1 MQSFKATVRKKY
13 RLVRGH
19 LTHVTHI
26 SMEMLK
32 PRSQSFAFSTFSP
45 YDRRLGKKYR
55 MPNTSTYFITSN
67 LLYDSPYVT
76 TTGIRSESYTTELF
90 CECGCHQTLHIE
102 RSKHADRYLTVSGM
116 SCPACDKPYSEFL
129 SNGYVAK
136 SYSEKSIP
144 LSVTG
149 INLDCVALF
158 DDFLEKEKLSLK
170 FMGHMTYYNPNRV
183 KLYSSDH
190 VAKLIYSHKNGRMYF
205 YDKKSVY
212 DVTYKL
218 DGYVTSIIDNFGL
231 YSAFRELIPVNDP
244 QVFELTK
251 KMMDNEEEVP
261 TESPSSLYYFSDFFR
276 RVYDVLDKP
285 RWAPEFDELNPTL
298 SLKSTLM
305 SIISP
310 LTQSMFPHYDQ
321 NALSSLLGKQLRH
334 FKKES
339 DALDM
344 MLHQPSGHYRKLVRS
359 AIDSTEVA
367 ILNRVAFSMAGLF
380 KEPSHL
386 NTILSNAS
394 QVYREVVDKK
404 LYFEY
409 SPRTFERAF
418 SHTASQR
425 LHYMRRAEQYEFSTP
440 LPYSGIS
447 LSIQHTLRHKH
458 SGGVSFP
465 VTLSMRNNKPVFNRD
480 EDCRHLHG
488 FRKRFRIS
496 DRRLVDIIK
505 HELDC
510 SIKHDPLYAFH
521 FITTIRDMNRLL
533 DLIRSSC
540 PDYTPKVGL
549 DMYEAEKRLVNLSK
563 RVGVNDYPFDYSE
576 ERLALQDEID
586 GHRFRLPKTS
596 GELLSVGNRLNH
608 CVGGYHS
615 IVQSGGTTIVVVEK
629 DGCYVLAIEV
639 TSGKVM
645 QVKGMSNNIGYHIPD
660 QLKKTVKKWIQKNK
674 LTLST
679 KDLSHSHGEPVPYVL
694 SDYTPIEKISF
705 DQSSLDA
712 IYRARIEMNP
722 RPAKRISEEEARS
735 ILEREIQMLKAS
747 LVGHEE
753 ELLRVSEPE
762 PFDGNIHNPFQGHE
776 PNLTE
781 DDLPF

>member
-19 LTHVTHI
+19 LTHVTHV

-32 PRSQSFAFSTFSP
+32 PRSQSFAFSTYSP
-45 YDRRLGKKYR
+45 YDRNLGKKYR
-55 MPNTSTYFITSN
+55 MPNTSTYLILSKDAKSFNS
-67 LLYDSPYVT
+67 YVT
-76 TTGIRSESYTTELF
+76 ITGVRSESCTTELF
-90 CECGCHQTLHIE
+90 CECGCHQTLYIE
-102 RSKHADRYLTVSGM
+102 RSKQSDRYFNVGGM

-129 SNGYVAK
+129 SRGYMAK
-136 SYSEKSIP
+136 SYSEKSIA

-149 INLDCVALF
+149 IQLDCVSLF

-212 DVTYKL
+212 DVTYQL
-218 DGYVTSIIDNFGL
+218 DSYVTSIIDNFGL
-231 YSAFRELIPVNDP
+231 YSAFRELTPVDDP
-244 QVFELTK
+244 HVFEITRM
-251 KMMDNEEEVP
+251 MMDNEEVP
-261 TESPSSLYYFSDFFR
+261 TEPPSALYYFSDFFR

-285 RWAPEFDELNPTL
+285 RWAPEFDELNPL
-298 SLKSTLM
+298 RSLKSTLM

-359 AIDSTEVA
+359 AIDMNEVA

-386 NTILSNAS
+386 NTILSHAS
-394 QVYREVVDKK
+394 EVYREVVDKK
-404 LYFEY
+404 LYFDY
-409 SPRTFERAF
+409 SPGTFERVS
-418 SHTASQR
+418 SHIASQR
-425 LHYMRRAEQYEFSTP
+425 LHYMRRAEQFDFSSS
-440 LPYSGIS
+440 LPYAGMS
-447 LSIQHTLRHKH
+447 LSIYHTLRHKH
-458 SGGVSFP
+458 SGAVNFP
-465 VTLSMRNNKPVFNRD
+465 ITLSLKNNKPVFERD
-480 EDCRHLHG
+480 DDCRHLHG
-488 FRKRFRIS
+488 FRKRFGIS

-510 SIKHDPLYAFH
+510 SIKHNPSHPLD
-521 FITTIRDMNRLL
+521 FITTMRDMNRLI
-533 DLIRSSC
+533 DLIRCSC
-540 PDYTPKVGL
+540 SDYTPKIGL

-563 RVGVNDYPFDYSE
+563 RVGVHDYPFDYSKA
-576 ERLALQDEID
+576 RLALQDEID

-596 GELLSVGNRLNH
+596 GELMNIGNRLNH

-615 IVQSGGTTIVVVEK
+615 VVQSGGTTIVVVEK
-629 DGCYVLAIEV
+629 EGYYILAIEV
-639 TSGKVM
+639 TSRKVT
-645 QVKGMSNNIGYHIPD
+645 QVKGMDNNIGYHIPD
-660 QLKKTVKKWIQKNK
+660 QLKKTVKKWIQNNK

-679 KDLSHSHGEPVPYVL
+679 NDLSHSHGKPVPYVP
-694 SDYTPIEKISF
+694 SDYTPIENISF

-712 IYRARIEMNP
+712 IYRARIEMRP
-722 RPAKRISEEEARS
+722 RPAKRISAEEARS
-735 ILEREIQMLKAS
+735 ILKREIQILKDS

-753 ELLRVSEPE
+753 ELSRVSEPE
-762 PFDGNIHNPFQGHE
+762 PFDGNVR
-776 PNLTE
+776 NLTE
-781 DDLPF
+781 YDLPF

>member
-19 LTHVTHI
+19 LCHVTHI

-32 PRSQSFAFSTFSP
+32 PRSQSFAFATFSP
-45 YDRRLGKKYR
+45 YDRKLGKKYR
-55 MPNTSTYFITSN
+55 MPNTSTYFIP
-67 LLYDSPYVT
+67 YDPSDDRPCFT
-76 TTGIRSESYTTELF
+76 PTGLRSESYTTEVF
-90 CECGCHQTLHIE
+90 CECGCHQTLHFE
-102 RSKHADRYLTVSGM
+102 RSKHASRYLTVAGM

-129 SNGYVAK
+129 SRGYMAK
-136 SYSEKSIP
+136 SYSEKNTPS
-144 LSVTG
+144 SVTG
-149 INLDCVALF
+149 VNLDCVALF

-212 DVTYKL
+212 DVTYQL
-218 DGYVTSIIDNFGL
+218 DSYVTSIIDNFGL
-231 YSAFRELIPVNDP
+231 YSAFRELTPDDNP
-244 QVFELTK
+244 HVFEITRM
-251 KMMDNEEEVP
+251 MMDNEEVP
-261 TESPSSLYYFSDFFR
+261 TEPPSSLYYFSDFFR

-285 RWAPEFDELNPTL
+285 RWAPDFDELNPAR

-359 AIDSTEVA
+359 AIDENEVA

-386 NTILSNAS
+386 NTLLSHAS

-409 SPRTFERAF
+409 SPDRFERVS
-418 SHTASQR
+418 SHIASQR
-425 LHYMRRAEQYEFSTP
+425 LHYMRRAEQYEFSSP
-440 LPYSGIS
+440 IPYSGIS
-447 LSIQHTLRHKH
+447 LSVQHTFRHKH
-458 SGGVSFP
+458 SGSINFP
-465 VTLSMRNNKPVFNRD
+465 VTLSLKNNRPVFKRD
-480 EDCRHLHG
+480 EDCQHLHG

-505 HELDC
+505 HELEY
-510 SIKHDPLYAFH
+510 SIKHDPLYPFH
-521 FITTIRDMNRLL
+521 FIPTMRDMNRLI

-563 RVGVNDYPFDYSE
+563 RVGVHDYPFDYSDA
-576 ERLALQDEID
+576 RLALQDEID

-596 GELLSVGNRLNH
+596 GELMNIGNRLNH

-615 IVQSGGTTIVVVEK
+615 VVHSGGTTILVVEK
-629 DGCYVLAIEV
+629 DGYYILAIEV

-645 QVKGMSNNIGYHIPD
+645 QVKGMNNNIGYHIPD

-679 KDLSHSHGEPVPYVL
+679 KDFSHSHGKPVPYVP
-694 SDYTPIEKISF
+694 SEYTPIEKVTF
-705 DQSSLDA
+705 DQASLDA
-712 IYRARIEMNP
+712 IYRARIEMRP
-722 RPAKRISEEEARS
+722 RPGKRIGEEEARS
-735 ILEREIQMLKAS
+735 ILKREIQILKDS

-753 ELLRVSEPE
+753 ELSRVSEPD
-762 PFDGNIHNPFQGHE
+762 PFHRYA

>member
-19 LTHVTHI
+19 LTYVTRI
-26 SMEMLK
+26 SVEMLR
-32 PRSQSFAFSTFSP
+32 PRTQSFVLSVHSP
-45 YDRRLGKKYR
+45 YQNIVGKKHQ
-55 MPNTSTYFITSN
+55 MPNTSTYFVPSEPSHGYSFARIAN
-67 LLYDSPYVT
+67 VH
-76 TTGIRSESYTTELF
+76 SESYTTEAF
-90 CECGCHQTLHIE
+90 CECGCHETLYVE
-102 RSKHADRYLTVSGM
+102 RSKPSDYYMNIAGI
-116 SCPACDKPYSEFL
+116 SCPACDKPYSEF
-129 SNGYVAK
+129 SSHGFSAQP
-136 SYSEKSIP
+136 YSEKSTP
-144 LSVTG
+144 LSITG
-149 INLDCVALF
+149 VQLDCVALF

-212 DVTYKL
+212 DVTYRL
-218 DGYVTSIIDNFGL
+218 DSYVTSISENFGL
-231 YSAFRELIPVNDP
+231 YSTFKMANHTDAPH
-244 QVFELTK
+244 VFELTK
-251 KMMDNEEEVP
+251 KMMDNEEEVS
-261 TESPSSLYYFSDFFR
+261 TESPYLVYYFSDFFR

-285 RWAPEFDELNPTL
+285 RWAPDFDEFNPTR

-344 MLHQPSGHYRKLVRS
+344 MLDQPSGHYRKLVRS
-359 AIDSTEVA
+359 AIDVNEVS

-386 NTILSNAS
+386 NTILTHAS
-394 QVYREVVDKK
+394 QLYREVVGKG
-404 LYFEY
+404 LYFSY
-409 SPRTFERAF
+409 SAETFESNLA
-418 SHTASQR
+418 HTSSQR
-425 LHYMRRAEQYEFSTP
+425 LSYLRKAERFDFSSEKRF
-440 LPYSGIS
+440 SGRS
-447 LSIQHTLRHKH
+447 LSISRFYRDKH
-458 SGGVSFP
+458 SGSVDFP
-465 VTLSMRNNKPVFNRD
+465 VTISLKNNRPVFNLD
-480 EDCRHLHG
+480 EDCQHLHG
-488 FRKRFRIS
+488 LRKRFGIS

-505 HELDC
+505 YELEW
-510 SIKHDPLYAFH
+510 SIKYNPLQPLNFVH
-521 FITTIRDMNRLL
+521 TIRDMNRLL

-540 PDYTPKVGL
+540 AGYTPKLGL

-563 RVGVNDYPFDYSE
+563 RVGIKDYPFDYSDA
-576 ERLALQDEID
+576 RLALEDEIS

-596 GELLSVGNRLNH
+596 SELMNIGNRLDH

-615 IVQSGGTTIVVVEK
+615 VVQSGGTTIVVVEK

-639 TSGKVM
+639 ISGKVT
-645 QVKGMSNNIGYHIPD
+645 QVKGMGNNIGYHIPD

-679 KDLSHSHGEPVPYVL
+679 KDLSYSHGKPVPYVP
-694 SDYTPIEKISF
+694 SDYRPIEKISF

-722 RPAKRISEEEARS
+722 RPSKRISEQEARS
-735 ILEREIQMLKAS
+735 ILEREIQTLKDS
-747 LVGHEE
+747 LVGHEAV
-753 ELLRVSEPE
+753 LSRVSEPD
-762 PFDGNIHNPFQGHE
+762 PFERYG

>member
-1 MQSFKATVRKKY
+1 MQSFKETVRKKY

-32 PRSQSFAFSTFSP
+32 PRSQSFAFSTHSP
-45 YDRRLGKKYR
+45 YDRNGRNLGKKYR
-55 MPNTSTYFITSN
+55 MPNTSTYFIPYDPSDDRPYFTTIGLGSN
-67 LLYDSPYVT
+67 
-76 TTGIRSESYTTELF
+76 SYTTELF
-90 CECGCHQTLHIE
+90 CECGCHQTIHTE
-102 RSKHADRYLTVSGM
+102 RSKRANRYLTVAGM

-129 SNGYVAK
+129 SHGYMAK
-136 SYSEKSIP
+136 SYSEKSTP
-144 LSVTG
+144 RSVTG
-149 INLDCVALF
+149 VNLDCVALF

-190 VAKLIYSHKNGRMYF
+190 VAKLIYSHKNGRIYF
-205 YDKKSVY
+205 YDYDKKSVY

-218 DGYVTSIIDNFGL
+218 DSYVTSIADNFGL
-231 YSAFRELIPVNDP
+231 FSAFRELTPVDDP
-244 QVFELTK
+244 QIFELTK
-251 KMMDNEEEVP
+251 KMMHNEEVP
-261 TESPSSLYYFSDFFR
+261 TESPYSIYYFSDFFR

-285 RWAPEFDELNPTL
+285 RWAPEFDEFNPTR

-310 LTQSMFPHYDQ
+310 LTESMFPHYDQ

-359 AIDSTEVA
+359 AIDMNEVA

-386 NTILSNAS
+386 NTILSHAS
-394 QVYREVVDKK
+394 EVYREVVDKK
-404 LYFEY
+404 LYFDY
-409 SPRTFERAF
+409 SPGTFERVS
-418 SHTASQR
+418 SHIASQR
-425 LHYMRRAEQYEFSTP
+425 LHYMRRAEQFDFSSP
-440 LPYSGIS
+440 LPYAGMS
-447 LSIQHTLRHKH
+447 LSIQHTCHRKS
-458 SGGVSFP
+458 SGGVNFP
-465 VTLSMRNNKPVFNRD
+465 ITLSLKNNKPVFERD
-480 EDCRHLHG
+480 DDCQHLHG
-488 FRKRFRIS
+488 FRKRFGIS

-510 SIKHDPLYAFH
+510 SIKHDPCYPFQ
-521 FITTIRDMNRLL
+521 FITTMRDMNRLI
-533 DLIRSSC
+533 DLIRCSC
-540 PDYTPKVGL
+540 PDYTPKIGL

-563 RVGVNDYPFDYSE
+563 RVGVHDYPFDYSKA
-576 ERLALQDEID
+576 RLALQDEID

-596 GELLSVGNRLNH
+596 GELMNIGNRLNH

-629 DGCYVLAIEV
+629 EGYYILAIEV
-639 TSGKVM
+639 TSRKVT
-645 QVKGMSNNIGYHIPD
+645 QVKGMGNNSGYHIPD

-679 KDLSHSHGEPVPYVL
+679 KDLSHSHGKPVPYVP
-694 SDYTPIEKISF
+694 SDYTPIENISF

-712 IYRARIEMNP
+712 IYRARIEMKP
-722 RPAKRISEEEARS
+722 RPAKCISEQEARS
-735 ILEREIQMLKAS
+735 ILEREIQILKDS

-753 ELLRVSEPE
+753 ELSRVSEPD
-762 PFDGNIHNPFQGHE
+762 PFERYG